1 MSQVYLIL
9 NNPFYYGEFEWPEK
23 SGTWYKGAHEPLITQ
38 ELFDQV
44 HIGRMDYK
52 GKYNSKSFPFK
63 RLLTCGK
70 CGSSITAEEKFKLL
84 KDGTYNRH
92 VYYTCA
98 KGKNRNCDQKYINE
112 NDLKEKILQYIIK
125 NSDNLKITNELGR
138 VVTEHH
144 RIIKYHLQKHN
155 VRTDNLAPLAAYAD
169 YVISSPNSRLLEK
182 LVEGF
187 ELRFVLQEKDIVA
200 T

>member
-1 MSQVYLIL
+1 
-9 NNPFYYGEFEWPEK
+9 
-23 SGTWYKGAHEPLITQ
+23 
-38 ELFDQV
+38 
-44 HIGRMDYK
+44 MDYK

-63 RLLTCGK
+63 SLLTCGK

-112 NDLKEKILQYIIK
+112 NDLKEKILQYLTS
-125 NSDNLKITNELGR
+125 NSDSLKISSELGR
-138 VVTEHH
+138 LVTEHH
-144 RIIKYHLQKHN
+144 RIIRYQLDKHGI
-155 VRTDNLAPLAAYAD
+155 RTDEIPPIIAYID
-169 YVISSPNSRLLEK
+169 YVIASSNNKLLE
-182 LVEGF
+182 
-187 ELRFVLQEKDIVA
+187 RFVDGVEVKFSLLEGNIVA